1 MTAGP
6 RLVLVRH
13 AETEWVEQGLLHGRL
28 DSPLS
33 TAGKRQAERTAQ
45 RLRGERFDGL
55 YTSPQGRAIETAAVI
70 GRAIGLEPI
79 PLDGLREIHFGWL
92 EGRPVSLLNSRA
104 LRPVAGLLMML
115 GGEKPA
121 IARRR
126 IAEALETMLTHHPQ
140 GRILA
145 VTHWGALSHIA
156 ALLIDGDQRSW
167 RRGPWAACG
176 ISEFRPQGDGAPA
189 DGRPMRWEAIR
200 LNDDAHLRDEDRR
213 E

>member
-13 AETEWVEQGLLHGRL
+13 AETEWVERGLLHGRL

-33 TAGKRQAERTAQ
+33 AAGRQQAERTAL

-79 PLDGLREIHFGWL
+79 PLDGLREMDFGWL
-92 EGRPVSLLNSRA
+92 EGRPLGLLNSRA
-104 LRPVAGLLMML
+104 LRPVAVLLMML
-115 GGEKPA
+115 SAEKPA
-121 IARRR
+121 AIRRR
-126 IAEALETMLTHHPQ
+126 ITEALETMTERHPQ
-140 GRILA
+140 GCVLA
-145 VTHWGALSHIA
+145 VTHWGTLSHIA
-156 ALLIDGDQRSW
+156 AMLTDGDPRLW

-176 ISEFRPQGDGAPA
+176 ISEFRAQGDGASA
-189 DGRPMRWEAIR
+189 DGCPGSWEAIR
-200 LNDDAHLRDEDRR
+200 LNDDAHLGDEDRR